1 MEKVLLSAEQVRE
14 ISSTK
19 GYEWVKNQVFK
30 WIRTRAEKGYTSFY
44 WDFDNTKTLELKDFE
59 DMDLMITGCIERD
72 NIVKLIRVLKEAY
85 NYKVKLETAQYRP
98 SDDAALITIV
108 TGITISW

>member
-1 MEKVLLSAEQVRE
+1 
-14 ISSTK
+14 
-19 GYEWVKNQVFK
+19 
-30 WIRTRAEKGYTSFY
+30 
-44 WDFDNTKTLELKDFE
+44 
-59 DMDLMITGCIERD
+59 MDLMITGCIERD

-85 NYKVKLETAQYRP
+85 NYKVKLETTQYRP

>member
-30 WIRTRAEKGYTSFY
+30 GIRTRAGKGYTSFY
-44 WDFDNTKTLELKDFE
+44 WVFDNTETLELKDFE

-85 NYKVKLETAQYRP
+85 NYKVKFETTQYCP
-98 SDDAALITIV
+98 SDDVAITIV
-108 TGITISW
+108 IGITISW

>member
-1 MEKVLLSAEQVRE
+1 MEKVLLSAEQARE

-30 WIRTRAEKGYTSFY
+30 GIRTRAGKGYTYFY
-44 WDFDNTKTLELKDFE
+44 WDFDNTKTLEPKDFKN
-59 DMDLMITGCIERD
+59 MDLMITGCIERD
-72 NIVKLIRVLKEAY
+72 NIVKLIRVLREAY
-85 NYKVKLETAQYRP
+85 NYKIKLKTTQYCP
-98 SDDAALITIV
+98 NDDVAITIV